1 MVDAAGRGY
10 ERDAQVFEETARR
23 TAQAIDR
30 SVNCVSEV
38 TRSINETIP
47 SFGGGFLGQIASQM
61 VNQAANSAC
70 QMVQRAQQQVQQQIN
85 AAQQQAGGMI
95 QEIPS
100 GQGLATPGFSGAQQG
115 AGNSGNAGS
124 GGNSLIRSATDL
136 LSRIF

>member
-10 ERDAQVFEETARR
+10 ERDARVFEETARR

-70 QMVQRAQQQVQQQIN
+70 QMVQRAQQQ
-85 AAQQQAGGMI
+85 AGGMI